1 MTSGF
6 FEKARCVGIALFLL
20 FAGTSAASAH
30 PHVWIDMKT
39 SLGFDAVGRLDALTV
54 TWTFDEFYSA
64 FAVQDFKK
72 RPDGSYDP
80 ADLEKLAEV
89 NLANLKEWN
98 YFTEVTANGKP
109 VTLGIAKSEGG
120 SFDQKSGQLTM
131 IFTLPLARPIA
142 ATAAAPIQF
151 RVYDPSYYIAIDY
164 VKDAP
169 IRLASGVSDRCGVST
184 AVPNAEKIWTSLPES
199 AFMGPQAVSL
209 GKNFATTAT
218 LVCKQS

>member
-1 MTSGF
+1 
-6 FEKARCVGIALFLL
+6 
-20 FAGTSAASAH
+20 
-30 PHVWIDMKT
+30 MKT
-39 SLGFDAVGRLDALTV
+39 SLGFDATGRLDALTV

-64 FAVQDFKK
+64 FAVEDFKK

-80 ADLEKLAEV
+80 ADLGKLAEV

-109 VTLGIAKSEGG
+109 VALGTAKSDGG
-120 SFDQKSGQLTM
+120 SFDEKSGQLTM
-131 IFTLPLARPIA
+131 TFTLPLAQPVA
-142 ATAAAPIQF
+142 ATAAAPVQF

-169 IRLASGVSDRCGVST
+169 IRLAAETSDGCGVST
-184 AVPNAEKIWTSLPES
+184 AAPNAEKIWASLPES

-218 LVCKQS
+218 LICKRS

>member
-1 MTSGF
+1 M
-6 FEKARCVGIALFLL
+6 KA
-20 FAGTSAASAH
+20 
-30 PHVWIDMKT
+30 
-39 SLGFDAVGRLDALTV
+39 SLGFDDAGRLGALTL

-80 ADLEKLAEV
+80 ADLEKLVEV

-98 YFTEVTANGKP
+98 YFTEVTAKGKP
-109 VTLGIAKSEGG
+109 VPLGIAKSEGG

-131 IFTLPLARPIA
+131 TFTVPLTAP
-142 ATAAAPIQF
+142 AAAPVQF

-169 IRLASGVSDRCGVST
+169 IRLVSSASDGCTVST
-184 AVPNAEKIWTSLPES
+184 KMPNAEKVWTSLPES
-199 AFMGPQAVSL
+199 AFIGSQAVSL

-218 LVCKQS
+218 LVCGQG